1 MKGSLEV
8 ITFTTIGLV
17 ALAIGALLII
27 GSPNSPKGVTS
38 IRRDDLILELAID
51 KSEVRS
57 GEIITSIIKLTNVGY
72 EVITLETGLPIFDLL
87 LYDDSG
93 RIVSRWSDGR
103 AFIMIL
109 RVIEL
114 TPDQSYEEEIEWDL
128 SRYDPQVGSY
138 SPCQPGEYFISVLL
152 RVKDIE
158 TVGVS
163 IIVR

>member
-57 GEIITSIIKLTNVGY
+57 GEMITSIIKLTNVGY
-72 EVITLETGLPIFDLL
+72 EAIT
-87 LYDDSG
+87 Y
-93 RIVSRWSDGR
+93 
-103 AFIMIL
+103 
-109 RVIEL
+109 
-114 TPDQSYEEEIEWDL
+114 
-128 SRYDPQVGSY
+128 
-138 SPCQPGEYFISVLL
+138 
-152 RVKDIE
+152 
-158 TVGVS
+158 
-163 IIVR
+163 